1 MAEME
6 TAQPETAE
14 VLTTEPLPGCD
25 LTWDKLN
32 TDLKPEAAQAETLE
46 ALVEEVKSAMQELT
60 PEARQMALAFVQGLQ
75 IGQELARKVG
85 A

>member
-6 TAQPETAE
+6 TAQ
-14 VLTTEPLPGCD
+14 V
-25 LTWDKLN
+25 
-32 TDLKPEAAQAETLE
+32 ETLE
-46 ALVEEVKSAMQELT
+46 ALVEEVKAAMQELT